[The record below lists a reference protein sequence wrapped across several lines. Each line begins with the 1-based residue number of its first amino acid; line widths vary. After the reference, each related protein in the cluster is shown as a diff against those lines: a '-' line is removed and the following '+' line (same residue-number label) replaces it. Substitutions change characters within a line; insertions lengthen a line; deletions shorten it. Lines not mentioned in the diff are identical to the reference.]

1 MAYKPTEANLRKIR
15 SQLEAAQT
23 ELDQIPDRLL
33 PHNEAIGRAEKW
45 VDAQAEAFNGDY
57 KATAFSVT
65 DNASG
70 INALLSLKPNPIDG
84 AIDTAPL
91 IAWLLPDQLKQRLAE
106 AIEARPEPAN
116 ALAQSDRGPMAEK
129 LRNEIARL
137 EIEEELMIR
146 ALEDSGELV
155 GRRPDADLSVVLA
168 PTAELNGEPQ
178 MDEAA

>member
-1 MAYKPTEANLRKIR
+1 
-15 SQLEAAQT
+15 
-23 ELDQIPDRLL
+23 
-33 PHNEAIGRAEKW
+33 
-45 VDAQAEAFNGDY
+45 
-57 KATAFSVT
+57 
-65 DNASG
+65 
-70 INALLSLKPNPIDG
+70 
-84 AIDTAPL
+84 
-91 IAWLLPDQLKQRLAE
+91 
-106 AIEARPEPAN
+106 
-116 ALAQSDRGPMAEK
+116 MAEK